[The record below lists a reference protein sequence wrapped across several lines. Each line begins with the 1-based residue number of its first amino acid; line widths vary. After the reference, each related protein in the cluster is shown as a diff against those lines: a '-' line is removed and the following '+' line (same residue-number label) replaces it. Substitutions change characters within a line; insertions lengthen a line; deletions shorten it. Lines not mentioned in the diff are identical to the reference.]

1 MRLLTFTKNGVRK
14 LGLFKNDAVIDLP
27 KAYLTAYDATE
38 VPEFLYDMRKFISV
52 GNLALDV
59 AKYLEKHAAGDAYLK
74 PAEIRWEPPVPNPE
88 KIFAVAVNYRAHG
101 QEAGVRPPEKPY
113 FFPKF
118 PNALVGHEGY
128 VVKHRVAQKVDWE
141 VELVVVMGRPGKY
154 IPPEKALDYVFGYAV
169 GNDISIRDWQFP
181 PGWPQQLNPYG
192 QNWIWGKSMDT
203 AAPVGPFIV
212 TKDEVPDPNK
222 LGLRLWVN
230 GQLEQ
235 EGTVGKRPAG
245 TGGQHLR
252 AHLQRPTVNPLG
264 LPRHNAEARRPH
276 IHRHPARRRLPKRQI
291 PKRRRRGGGGG
302 GGHRQIEKL
311 RN

>member
-128 VVKHRVAQKVDWE
+128 VVKHKVAQKVDWE

-154 IPPEKALDYVFGYAV
+154 IQPDKALDHVFGYAV
-169 GNDISIRDWQFP
+169 GIDMSMRDWQ
-181 PGWPQQLNPYG
+181 NPDEKTARQYG
-192 QNWIWGKSMDT
+192 KYWIWGKSMDT
-203 AAPVGPFIV
+203 ATPVGPFVV
-212 TKDEVPDPNK
+212 TRDEVPDPNK

-235 EGTVGKRPAG
+235 EGNTSELIFNV
-245 TGGQHLR
+245 QQL
-252 AHLQRPTVNPLG
+252 
-264 LPRHNAEARRPH
+264 
-276 IHRHPARRRLPKRQI
+276 IHWPPKA
-291 PKRRRRGGGGG
+291 
-302 GGHRQIEKL
+302 
-311 RN
+311 